1 MVLEMATRAGRR
13 GLAEVEVE
21 VEFDWGFAAGDAAS
35 RVSSVR
41 VNMGY
46 EI

>member
-13 GLAEVEVE
+13 GLAEVE